1 MSDLNNMILEHL
13 WTTVISLIALLGLV
27 FLIWSKY
34 TRSLLGKDFWVVMP
48 FAGKMASWK
57 NMTEGTGDYKQEVP
71 HDAGYV
77 ARTLS
82 VPAEVELFNYYED
95 GLEKTTRESF
105 INAREYLKISG
116 QNGRR
121 PMSPLLWAIL
131 GVLTVAEALGTGLLL
146 APLLSA
152 DITPTLAML
161 AGTAIAL
168 VIAIVAVRFTHAAG
182 EDMFANTLLS
192 KVRNSFKQ
200 NKGFR
205 RSDGSKYGDFVKAVG
220 PEDDQTMDVDLEPAA
235 RLGARIGATSMS
247 SMHPRRM
254 NIVLAIVFIVLF
266 AVGTTAYRHY
276 MFDRELDRA
285 ASAPAAPTEGNSQD
299 FQNMFAQ
306 GGNATPALPDAV
318 ADAAKKSTQHANE
331 AVDLDSSM
339 ANNAGIMILA
349 LIYVFTQLLG
359 LLTGY
364 KYSFFNED
372 GEKAYRKTLG
382 QLGYDDFLRVAVRPV
397 AQRAQMRLG
406 QLRAKLSSA
415 NPGYGDRMKPFDFM
429 MAYHESLAE
438 DERKAV
444 VTRVAETARTVYQAA
459 SFSQPAATAPQQH
472 VALPVAT
479 VLADA
484 DVPGAATA
492 AAAAATPMN
501 GAELEV
507 FAIEIAEVADKESRQ
522 RLAADLIR
530 QHRLDREQQ
539 RTLVSIVKRLRE
551 QQAIDPDL
559 LESL

>member
-1 MSDLNNMILEHL
+1 MSDLTNTILEHA
-13 WTTVISLIALLGLV
+13 WTTILSIIALLGLI
-27 FLIWSKY
+27 FLTWSKY
-34 TRSLLGKDFWVVMP
+34 TRSLLGKDFWVVVP
-48 FAGKMASWK
+48 FIGKMAAWK
-57 NMTEGTGDYKQEVP
+57 NMTEGTGDYLQDVP

-95 GLEKTTRESF
+95 GLEKTSREAF
-105 INAREYLKISG
+105 LNAREYLKISG
-116 QNGRR
+116 QNGRK
-121 PMSPLLWAIL
+121 PMSSALWVIL
-131 GVLTVAEALGTGLLL
+131 GVLTVAEAIGSGLLL

-152 DITPTLAML
+152 EITPAMAMA

-205 RSDGSKYGDFVKAVG
+205 RADGTKGGDFVKSVG
-220 PEDDQTMDVDLEPAA
+220 PEDNQNTDIDLEPAA
-235 RLGARIGATSMS
+235 RLGARVGATSMS
-247 SMHPRRM
+247 SMQPRRM
-254 NIVLAIVFIVLF
+254 NIILAIAFIVLF

-276 MFDRELDRA
+276 MFSREQDRA
-285 ASAPAAPTEGNSQD
+285 ASSPVVSTDAASPN

-306 GGNATPALPDAV
+306 GGNATQPMPDEV
-318 ADAAKKSTQHANE
+318 AEAAKKSSQHAQE
-331 AVDLDSSM
+331 AVDQDSSM
-339 ANNAGIMILA
+339 ANDAGIMILA

-382 QLGYDDFLRVAVRPV
+382 QLGYDDFVRVAVRPV

-438 DERKAV
+438 DERKADAARTV
-444 VTRVAETARTVYQAA
+444 VTRRE
-459 SFSQPAATAPQQH
+459 ATQ
-472 VALPVAT
+472 T
-479 VLADA
+479 T
-484 DVPGAATA
+484 TA
-492 AAAAATPMN
+492 AQLANGNNAPVIAAVPDAPASQAQPEAPAL
-501 GAELEV
+501 GDLAK
-507 FAIEIAEVADKESRQ
+507 EIAAVADKESRQ

-530 QHRLDREQQ
+530 QHKLDRDQQ
-539 RTLVSIVKRLRE
+539 RTLVSIVKQLQE
-551 QQAIDPDL
+551 QQTIDPDL

>member
-1 MSDLNNMILEHL
+1 MSELTNMILEHM
-13 WTTVISLIALLGLV
+13 WTTVISIIALLGV
-27 FLIWSKY
+27 IFLTWSKY

-48 FAGKMASWK
+48 FVGKMAAWK
-57 NMTEGTGDYKQEVP
+57 TMTEGTGDFVTNIP

-77 ARTLS
+77 ARTLT

-95 GLEKTTRESF
+95 GLEKTTREAF
-105 INAREYLKISG
+105 LNAREYLKISG
-116 QNGRR
+116 QNGRK
-121 PMSPLLWAIL
+121 PMSSMLWVIL
-131 GVLTVAEALGTGLLL
+131 GVLTVAEAIGTGLLL
-146 APLLSA
+146 APLLSR
-152 DITPTLAML
+152 DITPTFAMA
-161 AGTAIAL
+161 AGSAIAL

-192 KVRNSFKQ
+192 KVRHSFKQ

-205 RSDGSKYGDFVKAVG
+205 RGDGTKYGDFVKAVG
-220 PEDDQTMDVDLEPAA
+220 PEDDQGTDLDLEPAA

-247 SMHPRRM
+247 SMQPRRM
-254 NIVLAIVFIVLF
+254 NIILAVAFIVLF

-276 MFDRELDRA
+276 MFNHEQDMA
-285 ASAPAAPTEGNSQD
+285 ASAPVADADGASPN

-306 GGNATPALPDAV
+306 GGNTAQPLPDDV
-318 ADAAKKSTQHANE
+318 ADATKKSRQHAQE
-331 AVDLDSSM
+331 AVNQDSSM
-339 ANNAGIMILA
+339 ANDAGIMILA

-372 GEKAYRKTLG
+372 GKKAYGKTLG

-438 DERKAV
+438 DERKAGAVRPSDVQREV
-444 VTRVAETARTVYQAA
+444 VRMPLASQPAPQSVQAGQTTNAPARTVDAQAPA
-459 SFSQPAATAPQQH
+459 SSPKVEAPD
-472 VALPVAT
+472 LER
-479 VLADA
+479 LAK
-484 DVPGAATA
+484 
-492 AAAAATPMN
+492 
-501 GAELEV
+501 
-507 FAIEIAEVADKESRQ
+507 EIAAVADKESRQ
-522 RLAADLIR
+522 RLAADLIG
-530 QHRLDREQQ
+530 QHKLDREQQ
-539 RTLVSIVKRLRE
+539 RALVAHVKQLQE
-551 QQAIDPDL
+551 QATVDRDL

>member
-1 MSDLNNMILEHL
+1 MILEHT
-13 WTTVISLIALLGLV
+13 WMTVISIIALLGVV
-27 FLIWSKY
+27 FLTWSKY

-48 FAGKMASWK
+48 LVGKMATWK
-57 NMTEGTGDYKQEVP
+57 NMTEGTGDYAIEVP

-77 ARTLS
+77 ARTLT

-95 GLEKTTRESF
+95 GLEKTSREAF
-105 INAREYLKISG
+105 LNAREYLKISS
-116 QNGRR
+116 QNGRK
-121 PMSPLLWAIL
+121 PMSSALWVIL
-131 GVLTVAEALGTGLLL
+131 GVLTVAEAIGTGLLL
-146 APLLSA
+146 APLLSK
-152 DITPTLAML
+152 DITPTYAMA
-161 AGTAIAL
+161 AGSAIAL

-205 RSDGSKYGDFVKAVG
+205 RGDGTKYGDFVKSVG
-220 PEDDQTMDVDLEPAA
+220 PEDDQGTDIDLEPAA
-235 RLGARIGATSMS
+235 RLAARIGATSMS
-247 SMHPRRM
+247 SMQPRRM
-254 NIVLAIVFIVLF
+254 NIILAIVFIVLF

-276 MFDRELDRA
+276 AFNHDQDVA
-285 ASAPAAPTEGNSQD
+285 ASAPGTAADGAPSN

-306 GGNATPALPDAV
+306 GGNTAQPMPDEV
-318 ADAAKKSTQHANE
+318 ADAAKKSRQDAQD
-331 AVDLDSSM
+331 AVNQDSSM
-339 ANNAGIMILA
+339 ANDAGIMILA

-438 DERKAV
+438 DERKAGAARAFAAQREAV
-444 VTRVAETARTVYQAA
+444 QTPHALPPDAQPVRAEQTAPPVRTV
-459 SFSQPAATAPQQH
+459 TE
-472 VALPVAT
+472 
-479 VLADA
+479 
-484 DVPGAATA
+484 
-492 AAAAATPMN
+492 AAATRPGN
-501 GAELEV
+501 TDVPNLEDL
-507 FAIEIAEVADKESRQ
+507 ARQISAVADKESRQ
-522 RLAADLIR
+522 RLAADLIS
-530 QHRLDREQQ
+530 QHRLDRENQ
-539 RTLVSIVKRLRE
+539 RELVAAVKRLRE
-551 QQAIDPDL
+551 QQSVDRDL

>member
-1 MSDLNNMILEHL
+1 MSELMNMILEHT
-13 WTTVISLIALLGLV
+13 WTTVVSIIALLGV
-27 FLIWSKY
+27 IFLTWSKY

-48 FAGKMASWK
+48 FVGKMATWK
-57 NMTEGTGDYKQEVP
+57 NMTEGTGDYAVDVA

-77 ARTLS
+77 ARTLT

-95 GLEKTTRESF
+95 GLEKTGREAF
-105 INAREYLKISG
+105 LNAREYLKISG
-116 QNGRR
+116 QNGRK
-121 PMSPLLWAIL
+121 PMSSALWAIL
-131 GVLTVAEALGTGLLL
+131 GVLTVAEAIGTGLLL
-146 APLLSA
+146 APLLSK
-152 DITPTLAML
+152 DITPAYAMA
-161 AGTAIAL
+161 AGSAIAF
-168 VIAIVAVRFTHAAG
+168 VIAIVAVHFTHAAG

-205 RSDGSKYGDFVKAVG
+205 RGDGTKYGDFVKSVG
-220 PEDDQTMDVDLEPAA
+220 PEDDQGADVDLEPAA

-247 SMHPRRM
+247 SMQPRRM
-254 NIVLAIVFIVLF
+254 NIILAVAFIVLF

-276 MFDRELDRA
+276 MFNHEQDLA
-285 ASAPAAPTEGNSQD
+285 ASAPVAAADGASTN

-306 GGNATPALPDAV
+306 GGNTAQPLPDDV
-318 ADAAKKSTQHANE
+318 ADAASKSRQHAQE
-331 AVDLDSSM
+331 AVNQDSSM
-339 ANNAGIMILA
+339 ANDAGIMILA

-438 DERKAV
+438 DERKAGAARASAV
-444 VTRVAETARTVYQAA
+444 QRATGHMPAAPLTEAQPVRVAQTAHTPETT
-459 SFSQPAATAPQQH
+459 
-472 VALPVAT
+472 VALDAGT
-479 VLADA
+479 RAESAEALDLERLAK
-484 DVPGAATA
+484 
-492 AAAAATPMN
+492 
-501 GAELEV
+501 
-507 FAIEIAEVADKESRQ
+507 EIAAVADKESRQ
-522 RLAADLIR
+522 RLAADLISR
-530 QHRLDREQQ
+530 HKLDRENQ
-539 RTLVSIVKRLRE
+539 RMLVAIVKRLQE
-551 QQAIDPDL
+551 QQTVDHDL

>member
-1 MSDLNNMILEHL
+1 MSELMNLILEHT
-13 WTTVISLIALLGLV
+13 WTTVVFSIALLGV
-27 FLIWSKY
+27 IFLTWSKY

-48 FAGKMASWK
+48 FVGKMATWK
-57 NMTEGTGDYKQEVP
+57 NMTEGTGDYAVDIA

-77 ARTLS
+77 ARTLT

-95 GLEKTTRESF
+95 GLEKTGREAF
-105 INAREYLKISG
+105 LNAREYLKISG
-116 QNGRR
+116 QNGRK
-121 PMSPLLWAIL
+121 PMSSTLWAIL
-131 GVLTVAEALGTGLLL
+131 GVLTVAEAIGTGLLL
-146 APLLSA
+146 APLLSK
-152 DITPTLAML
+152 DITPVFAMV
-161 AGTAIAL
+161 AGSAIAF

-205 RSDGSKYGDFVKAVG
+205 RGDGTKYGDFVKSVG
-220 PEDDQTMDVDLEPAA
+220 PEDDQGIDADLEPAA

-247 SMHPRRM
+247 SMQPRRM
-254 NIVLAIVFIVLF
+254 NIILAVAFIVLF

-276 MFDRELDRA
+276 MFNHEQDVA
-285 ASAPAAPTEGNSQD
+285 ASGPAEATDGASGN

-306 GGNATPALPDAV
+306 GGNTAQPLPDEV
-318 ADAAKKSTQHANE
+318 ADAANKSRQHAQD
-331 AVDLDSSM
+331 AVNQDSSM
-339 ANNAGIMILA
+339 ANDAGIMILA

-438 DERKAV
+438 DERKAGAAW
-444 VTRVAETARTVYQAA
+444 TSALQREAAPSPAA
-459 SFSQPAATAPQQH
+459 SQPEVRHTQAVQPAPAPVKT
-472 VALPVAT
+472 VAADDRTRPETTETLDLEK
-479 VLADA
+479 LAR
-484 DVPGAATA
+484 
-492 AAAAATPMN
+492 
-501 GAELEV
+501 
-507 FAIEIAEVADKESRQ
+507 EIAAVADKESRQ
-522 RLAADLIR
+522 RLAADLIG
-530 QHRLDREQQ
+530 QHKLDRENQ
-539 RTLVSIVKRLRE
+539 RVLVAAVKRLQE
-551 QQAIDPDL
+551 QQSLDRDL

>member
-1 MSDLNNMILEHL
+1 MSELMNMILEHT
-13 WTTVISLIALLGLV
+13 WTTVVSIIALLGV
-27 FLIWSKY
+27 IFLTWSKY

-48 FAGKMASWK
+48 FVGKMATWK
-57 NMTEGTGDYKQEVP
+57 NMTEGTGDYAVDVA

-77 ARTLS
+77 ARTLT

-95 GLEKTTRESF
+95 GLEKTGREAF
-105 INAREYLKISG
+105 LNAREYLKISG
-116 QNGRR
+116 QNGRK
-121 PMSPLLWAIL
+121 PMSSALWAIL
-131 GVLTVAEALGTGLLL
+131 GVLTVAEAIGTGLLL
-146 APLLSA
+146 APLLSK
-152 DITPTLAML
+152 DITPAYAMA
-161 AGTAIAL
+161 AGSAIAF

-205 RSDGSKYGDFVKAVG
+205 RGDGTKYGDFVKSVG
-220 PEDDQTMDVDLEPAA
+220 PEDDQGADVDLEPAA

-247 SMHPRRM
+247 SMQPRRM
-254 NIVLAIVFIVLF
+254 NIILAVAFIVLF

-276 MFDRELDRA
+276 MFNHEQDLA
-285 ASAPAAPTEGNSQD
+285 ASAPVAAADGASTN

-306 GGNATPALPDAV
+306 GGNTAQPLPDDV
-318 ADAAKKSTQHANE
+318 ADAASKSRQHAQE
-331 AVDLDSSM
+331 AVNQDSSM
-339 ANNAGIMILA
+339 ANDAGIMILA

-438 DERKAV
+438 DERKAGAARASAV
-444 VTRVAETARTVYQAA
+444 QRATGHMPAAPLTEAQPVRVAQTAHTPETT
-459 SFSQPAATAPQQH
+459 
-472 VALPVAT
+472 VALDAGT
-479 VLADA
+479 RAESAEALDLERLAK
-484 DVPGAATA
+484 
-492 AAAAATPMN
+492 
-501 GAELEV
+501 
-507 FAIEIAEVADKESRQ
+507 EIAAVADKESRQ
-522 RLAADLIR
+522 RLAADLISR
-530 QHRLDREQQ
+530 HKLDRENQ
-539 RTLVSIVKRLRE
+539 RMLVAIVKRLQE
-551 QQAIDPDL
+551 QQTVDHDL

>member
-1 MSDLNNMILEHL
+1 MPDMTNMILEHT
-13 WTTVISLIALLGLV
+13 WTTVLSLIALFGVV
-27 FLIWSKY
+27 FLTWSKY

-48 FAGKMASWK
+48 FVGKMAAWK
-57 NMTEGTGDYKQEVP
+57 NMTEGTGDFGIDVP

-77 ARTLS
+77 ARTLT

-95 GLEKTTRESF
+95 GLEKTTREAF
-105 INAREYLKISG
+105 LNAREYLKISG
-116 QNGRR
+116 QNGRK
-121 PMSPLLWAIL
+121 PMSSALWVIL
-131 GVLTVAEALGTGLLL
+131 GVLTVAEAIGTGLLL
-146 APLLSA
+146 APLLSK
-152 DITPTLAML
+152 DITPAFAMA
-161 AGTAIAL
+161 AGSAIAF

-205 RSDGSKYGDFVKAVG
+205 RGDGTRYGDFVKSVG
-220 PEDDQTMDVDLEPAA
+220 PEDNQETDVDLEPAA

-247 SMHPRRM
+247 SMQPRRM
-254 NIVLAIVFIVLF
+254 NIILAVVFIVLF

-276 MFDRELDRA
+276 AFNHDQDLA
-285 ASAPAAPTEGNSQD
+285 ASAPVAAAESGSSN

-306 GGNATPALPDAV
+306 GASTAQAMPDDV
-318 ADAAKKSTQHANE
+318 ADATRKSRQHAQD
-331 AVDLDSSM
+331 AVNQDSSM
-339 ANNAGIMILA
+339 ANDAGIMILA

-429 MAYHESLAE
+429 KAYHESLVE
-438 DERKAV
+438 DERKATGPRTSAV
-444 VTRVAETARTVYQAA
+444 DREAAESKSVSQSAAQSARVA
-459 SFSQPAATAPQQH
+459 QPASPSASTVASDAEASLPAAQAPD
-472 VALPVAT
+472 LEG
-479 VLADA
+479 LAR
-484 DVPGAATA
+484 
-492 AAAAATPMN
+492 
-501 GAELEV
+501 
-507 FAIEIAEVADKESRQ
+507 EIAAVSEKESRQ
-522 RLAADLIR
+522 RLAAELIN
-530 QHRLDREQQ
+530 QHKLDREQQ
-539 RTLVSIVKRLRE
+539 RALVTIVKRLQE
-551 QQAIDPDL
+551 QQTVDRDL